1 MLKSLTPL
9 TVVLVVV
16 GLMLALAGCP
26 QKQAPQQAAAPTV
39 TPATPGEPTQ
49 PAEPEPV
56 DEAGDYNMGDLPE
69 ATNEHLIRAV
79 VPPEGSAPETDQWP
93 ACVWAAVG
101 EAKLVVYAKHETGFD
116 PETQKGKLVVWVG
129 PPQQYIDEIAE
140 DHEYGPADAAAYLN
154 AAGIECVKA
163 DVYIGPGDKVGD
175 PDGYEPWTSA
185 NDRCTVATIEPGKH
199 KTEFPR
205 LRVWAETPD
214 GEQYIYRGTI
224 TCYCPQYPEEEPEDP
239 WIYVTVGKEDK
250 YVVDQWGLPANTP
263 VPGDS

>member
-1 MLKSLTPL
+1 MRSLQSIFA
-9 TVVLVVV
+9 V
-16 GLMLALAGCP
+16 LALAAVLVAATGCDNYRTARHRLVGW
-26 QKQAPQQAAAPTV
+26 QAYNDADYAAAYDRFAQAVDLDSTDWV
-39 TPATPGEPTQ
+39 SQYYLGVLELDWRKN
-49 PAEPEPV
+49 PAE
-56 DEAGDYNMGDLPE
+56 ARRRL
-69 ATNEHLIRAV
+69 
-79 VPPEGSAPETDQWP
+79 
-93 ACVWAAVG
+93 
-101 EAKLVVYAKHETGFD
+101 
-116 PETQKGKLVVWVG
+116 
-129 PPQQYIDEIAE
+129 EIAE
-140 DHEYGPADAAAYLN
+140 TLRDAHPNAQYGGEVGQEHGVVDRPTRAMVTEKLAQALLAQGYNRQLASYLRETADNFGETDDYLRL
-154 AAGIECVKA
+154 AR
-163 DVYIGPGDKVGD
+163 YLHKVGD